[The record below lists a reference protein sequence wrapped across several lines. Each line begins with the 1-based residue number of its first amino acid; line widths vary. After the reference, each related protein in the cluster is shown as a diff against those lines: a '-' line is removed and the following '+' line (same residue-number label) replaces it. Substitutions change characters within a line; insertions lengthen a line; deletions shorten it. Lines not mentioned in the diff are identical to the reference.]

1 MRLRVCCRLF
11 TLLLLTFPL
20 GSGGRYAMAQQGT
33 ESFAATHFADLRGE
47 DEVDPVTDTARG
59 IFFARVNVSNEM
71 MRFRLT
77 IGGLSNITG
86 AHIHRGGYGQ
96 EGPIVASLDGVSDTT
111 TTVTGTWTM
120 SPGQVDSLLAGFL
133 YVNVHTAAHPAGH
146 IRSQIIPVPNALT
159 PGINSR
165 QVPHSVT
172 DSSGSGESFLNIDPV
187 NKVLYYWIRWR
198 DLTGPPTAAHF
209 HLGPITIEGP
219 PLKTIDLAPGR
230 NITSGSWQLDDTT
243 YDHLL
248 AAAIYINIHTAA
260 NPTGEIRGQILPA
273 HVFTS
278 ALDPANTVPSRA
290 DSSRGG
296 GTGFAV
302 IGIAPFGNFLGAQ
315 SIVGG
320 MMAPV
325 QMAHIHTAPTGVEGP
340 VFQPLLKIDGLPYW
354 GIPDGTPRFVSDD
367 TVALFLARGA
377 YMNFHTTMFP
387 GGEVRG
393 QLIPAATNLTLTPSS
408 VPHEQSVNRSLQAFS
423 SFVEKRIV
431 IRVSPP
437 SPHCTV
443 RLHDALGRLL
453 LEQSIQSDVAF
464 IPTAGLSS
472 GPYIVTVEGYGSLRV
487 SIVR

>member
-1 MRLRVCCRLF
+1 MRLNTRYGLF
-11 TLLLLTFPL
+11 ALLLLAFPV
-20 GSGGRYAMAQQGT
+20 GSGAQYALAQQGT

-59 IFFARVNVSNEM
+59 IFFARVNVSNQM

-96 EGPIVASLDGVSDTT
+96 EGPIVASLDGLSDTT
-111 TTVTGTWTM
+111 TTVTGTWAM

-159 PGINSR
+159 PGISSR
-165 QVPHSVT
+165 QVPSPVT
-172 DSSGSGESFLNIDPV
+172 DSSGVGESFLNIDPV

-198 DLTGPPTAAHF
+198 DLSGPPTAAHF

-219 PLKTIDLAPGR
+219 PLKTIDLTPGR

-260 NPTGEIRGQILPA
+260 NPAGEIRGQILPA
-273 HVFTS
+273 HIFTA
-278 ALDPANTVPSRA
+278 ALDPANSVPSRA
-290 DSSRGG
+290 DSSQGA

-302 IGIAPFGNFLGAQ
+302 IGLSPFGNFLGAQ
-315 SIVGG
+315 SMFDG
-320 MMAPV
+320 MTGPAL
-325 QMAHIHTAPTGVEGP
+325 MAHIHTAPFGVEGP
-340 VFQPLLKIDGLPYW
+340 VFQPMLKIAGLPRW
-354 GIPDGTPRFVSDD
+354 GIPDGTARFVSDD
-367 TVALFLARGA
+367 TVALFLTRGA
-377 YMNFHTTMFP
+377 YMNVHTAAFP
-387 GGEVRG
+387 SGEVRG

-408 VPHEQSVNRSLQAFS
+408 APRDYSTPRTLSVVY
-423 SFVEKRIV
+423 SFQEENIV
-431 IRVSPP
+431 VRLSAPTPPRV
-437 SPHCTV
+437 V
-443 RLHDALGRLL
+443 RLHDALGRVVHESSIEGSLL
-453 LEQSIQSDVAF
+453 R
-464 IPTAGLSS
+464 IPAQRLAAGFYL
-472 GPYIVTVEGYGSLRV
+472 IDVEGHRGERV
-487 SIVR
+487 MVAR